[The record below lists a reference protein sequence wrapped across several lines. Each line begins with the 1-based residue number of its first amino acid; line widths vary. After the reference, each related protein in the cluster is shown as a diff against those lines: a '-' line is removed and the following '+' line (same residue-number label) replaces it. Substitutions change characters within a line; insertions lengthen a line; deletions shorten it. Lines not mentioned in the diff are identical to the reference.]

1 MQDYCP
7 YVFRKL
13 RSQFGIDAGEYV
25 RSLCG
30 DKALR
35 EMSSPGK
42 SGSVFFLSHDE
53 RFVCKTMNKEEM
65 TVLRRMMEKYHHHI
79 TTHKDTMVTR
89 FYGLHRVKPSTGR
102 KVWLPK
108 P

>member
-1 MQDYCP
+1 MLSPKELEQINLRSHTLAQDYCP

-53 RFVCKTMNKEEM
+53 RFVCKTMN
-65 TVLRRMMEKYHHHI
+65 
-79 TTHKDTMVTR
+79 
-89 FYGLHRVKPSTGR
+89 
-102 KVWLPK
+102 PK